1 MGRHDDADS
10 VSCVG
15 WNVSIEKGVLY
26 VVATPIGN
34 LEDFSPRAVATLG
47 EVDLIAAEDTRHSRP
62 LLRHFAID
70 TPMTAVHEH
79 NEREVME
86 GLLLRLQEGQSIAI
100 ISDAGTPLISDPG
113 FPLVR
118 ECHRRGIKVSPIP
131 GPSAM
136 VCALSVA
143 GMPTDRFVF
152 EGFLPA
158 KSVARR
164 TRLQQLKS
172 EGRTLVLYESGHR
185 IIETLEDMC
194 DVFGGERPVLLAR
207 ELTKLYETLIGG
219 SAEELLQC
227 VKEDPMQCKGE
238 MVLLVEG
245 YDAEA
250 SSGEDPEVER
260 VLKILLS
267 ELPLKQAAALA
278 ARITGEKKNRIYKM
292 GLALK
297 GEAGP

>member
-1 MGRHDDADS
+1 MGRHDEADS
-10 VSCVG
+10 VSFVG
-15 WNVSIEKGVLY
+15 WDVSIEKGVLY

-34 LEDFSPRAVATLG
+34 LEDFSPRAVAVLSS
-47 EVDLIAAEDTRHSRP
+47 VDLIAAEDTRHSRP
-62 LLRHFAID
+62 LLRHFGID

-86 GLLLRLQEGQSIAI
+86 GLLVRLQEGQSIAI

-118 ECHRRGIKVSPIP
+118 ECHRRGIRVSPIP

-158 KSVARR
+158 KSAARR
-164 TRLQQLKS
+164 ACLQQLKG
-172 EGRTLVLYESGHR
+172 EGRTLVFYESGHR
-185 IIETLEDMC
+185 IVETLEDMC
-194 DVFGGERPVLLAR
+194 EVFGEERPALLAR
-207 ELTKLYETLIGG
+207 ELTKLYETLMGDAI
-219 SAEELLQC
+219 SELLQRIRQ
-227 VKEDPMQCKGE
+227 DPMQRKGE

-245 YDAEA
+245 YKQEDA
-250 SSGEDPEVER
+250 GQQNPEVER
-260 VLKILLS
+260 VLGILLG

-278 ARITGEKKNRIYKM
+278 AQITGEKKNRVYKM

-297 GEAGP
+297 GETE